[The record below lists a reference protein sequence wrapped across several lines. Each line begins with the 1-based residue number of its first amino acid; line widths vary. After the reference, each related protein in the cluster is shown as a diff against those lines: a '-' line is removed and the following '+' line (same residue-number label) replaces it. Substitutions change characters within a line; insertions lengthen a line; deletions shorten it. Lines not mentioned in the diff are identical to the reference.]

1 MSLRTGSNT
10 DSTLEIKSLID
21 TCHNL
26 GVGDVLIDE
35 ALNNKVGGNYDSRKI
50 IGLLKLIAENISAG
64 GRRSD
69 VRPTNLSKIGDVVF
83 NSSPQPEGNAGWIY
97 TEYGWLSF
105 GHIESIVVTPY
116 KLSDGTQ
123 FLVSDG
129 NGGSINFLCSDYAN

>member
-10 DSTLEIKSLID
+10 DSTLGIKSLID
-21 TCHNL
+21 TCQNL

-35 ALNNKVGGNYDSRKI
+35 ALNNKIGGNYDSRKI

-69 VRPTNLSKIGDVVF
+69 SRPTNLAKIGDVVF

-97 TEYGWLSF
+97 TQYGWLSF
-105 GHIESIVVTPY
+105 GTIESIVVTPY

-129 NGGSINFLCSDYAN
+129 KGGSINFLCSDYAD